1 MTKVPNHIKCLDIT
15 WEGHA
20 DCQHCAIRKYDILA
34 DVNIVKYE
42 HLLKRII
49 QFSYSEKA
57 MLFVEN
63 SPAKDLFVIRK
74 GLVKLEDTIPDGSA
88 RIVRIVKKGGVA
100 GLEAFLN
107 HHQRYDQTAI
117 ALQDTEV
124 CRIPH
129 QILVNILD
137 NEPNFYKAVLNE
149 WHDQL
154 EASSKVVVEFSTGTL
169 RQRIARVLLMLI
181 DEADRNKQL
190 EITLLHIDDIAAL
203 TGVTRESVSR
213 IMAELKRNK
222 LLTKSGP
229 NKMCFDESGIRKIAQ
244 PESA

>member
-1 MTKVPNHIKCLDIT
+1 MTKVPNHIRCLDIT

-20 DCQHCAIRKYDILA
+20 DCQHCVIRKDDMLA
-34 DVNIVKYE
+34 EVDVAKYE
-42 HLLKRII
+42 DLLKRIV

-74 GLVKLEDTIPDGSA
+74 GLVKLEDTLPDGSA

-129 QILVNILD
+129 QVLVNILH
-137 NEPNFYKAVLNE
+137 NEPDFYKAVLKE

-154 EASSKVVVEFSTGTL
+154 EASSKVVVDFSTGTL

-181 DEADRNKQL
+181 DEANRNMQL
-190 EITLLHIDDIAAL
+190 EISIMHIDDIAAL

-213 IMAELKRNK
+213 IMAEMKRNK

-229 NKMCFDESGIRKIAQ
+229 NKVRFDEPAKQGMV
-244 PESA
+244 